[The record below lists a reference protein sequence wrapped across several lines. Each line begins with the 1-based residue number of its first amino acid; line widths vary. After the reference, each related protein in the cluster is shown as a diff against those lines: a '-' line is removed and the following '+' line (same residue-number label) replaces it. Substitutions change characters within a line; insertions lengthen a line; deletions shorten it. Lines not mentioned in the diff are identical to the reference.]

1 MVSLQEAVRKAW
13 FGRRNKVGSRS
24 GGIQQASKNRSF
36 LFTRED
42 KAEVRFR
49 SHPVTEQWSPS
60 MHVDA
65 SPRGEEE
72 ERTED

>member
-1 MVSLQEAVRKAW
+1 M
-13 FGRRNKVGSRS
+13 GSQS
-24 GGIQQASKNRSF
+24 GDIPQASKNRSF

-49 SHPVTEQWSPS
+49 SHPITAQWSPS

-65 SPRGEEE
+65 SPQRGGRGQGRGCG